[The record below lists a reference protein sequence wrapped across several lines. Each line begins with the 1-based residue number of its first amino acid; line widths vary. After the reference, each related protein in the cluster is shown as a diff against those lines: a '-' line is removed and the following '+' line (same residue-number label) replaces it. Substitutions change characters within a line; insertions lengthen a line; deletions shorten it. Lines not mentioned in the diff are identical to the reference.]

1 MPSCPWSKDKQPR
14 AGKVS
19 PRHPVGITVGRKTSD
34 IKIGM
39 KRFFVFLLLALAVAP
54 GLLAY
59 PVYFKEQYYRLFHT
73 HYIQYPDD
81 SIENIYWLERAREA
95 DFCNP
100 LYALARIETERQW
113 ERYRYL
119 MNMHLELKL
128 IEQHLALGAKFD
140 KRVAYFYNAP
150 WKDQNLESLKIAE
163 TAYRAALAYW
173 ATAVDWARKAEA
185 LRFVR
190 LSELQFWEDE
200 AFRIVNGDLDYS
212 DIIADELARIA
223 KVRAAFESM
232 EFTY

>member
-1 MPSCPWSKDKQPR
+1 
-14 AGKVS
+14 
-19 PRHPVGITVGRKTSD
+19 
-34 IKIGM
+34 M
-39 KRFFVFLLLALAVAP
+39 KRFFLLVLLSLGVVA
-54 GLLAY
+54 GALAY

-100 LYALARIETERQW
+100 LYALAKIDTERQW

-119 MNMHLELKL
+119 LNMHLELKL
-128 IEQHLALGAKFD
+128 IEQHLALGSKFD

-163 TAYRAALAYW
+163 TAYKAALAYW
-173 ATAVDWARKAEA
+173 PTAVEWARKAET

-190 LSELQFWEDE
+190 LPEVQAWEDQ
-200 AFRIVNGDLDYS
+200 AHRIVSGDLDYA
-212 DIIADELARIA
+212 DIIADELSRLYR
-223 KVRAAFESM
+223 VRAAFESM
-232 EFTY
+232 SFTY